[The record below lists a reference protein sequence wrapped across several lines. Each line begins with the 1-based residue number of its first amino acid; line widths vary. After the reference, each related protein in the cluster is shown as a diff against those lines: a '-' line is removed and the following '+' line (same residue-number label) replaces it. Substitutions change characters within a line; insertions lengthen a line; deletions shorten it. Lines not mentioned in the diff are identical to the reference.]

1 MASPLLIVH
10 TTLYIS
16 ADPTPLPYASVM
28 INPRIYIITF
38 VVMFISGCISND
50 MKKDTVYNEPYR
62 PQFHFSPEKNWMND
76 PNGLVYHEGE
86 YHLFYQYNPFGNK
99 WGHMSWGHAVSPDLV
114 HWEHLP
120 VALQEEDGI
129 MIFSGSAV
137 IDHQNTSGFGSADN
151 PAMVAIYTGHTE
163 TNQSQHIAYSTDKG
177 RTWTKYASNPVL
189 DIGMKDFRDPKVFWH
204 NEINRWIMVIAI
216 PIERKVH
223 FYASEDLK
231 SWAFLSDFGPAG
243 ATGGIWECPDLFLL
257 PIEGEEDASRWVLD
271 VNIGSEAAAGGSG
284 GQYFVGDFDGER
296 FMNDN
301 PDTLTLWIDHGAD
314 YYAAVSWS
322 DIPETDGRRILIGW
336 MNNWQYAQ
344 DIPTD
349 PWRSAQ
355 SLPRTLT
362 LRRTSDGLRLAQRVV
377 REFDMLATPHH
388 TIARFPVE
396 GRVSVEE
403 DMPPLLLIEATFDL
417 GEADAAGIALRYG
430 EANETLVGYD
440 AINETLFVDRTKSGN
455 VAFHEAFPA
464 IHTAKLITED
474 DLVSFK
480 IYVDR
485 SSIEVFGADGLVAI
499 TDRIFPEADFSGL
512 SLWSRGGA
520 VELRQMEVSALESTW

>member
-1 MASPLLIVH
+1 MMNLHVYFVALAIILTF
-10 TTLYIS
+10 TT
-16 ADPTPLPYASVM
+16 
-28 INPRIYIITF
+28 
-38 VVMFISGCISND
+38 GCAPD
-50 MKKDTVYNEPYR
+50 VTTQDTAYNELYR
-62 PQFHFSPEKNWMND
+62 PQFHFSPAKNWMND

-99 WGHMSWGHAVSPDLV
+99 WGHMSWGHAVSTNLV

-120 VALQEEDGI
+120 VALAEEDGI

-137 IDHQNTSGFGSADN
+137 IDHDNTSGFGTSGN

-177 RTWTKYASNPVL
+177 RTWTKYADNPVL

-204 NEINRWIMVIAI
+204 DETSRWIMVIAV
-216 PIERKVH
+216 PVERKIH

-231 SWAFLSDFGPAG
+231 SWSFLSEFGPAG

-257 PIEGEEDASRWVLD
+257 PVEGDEGASRWVLD

-284 GQYFVGDFDGER
+284 GQYFVGQFDGVR
-296 FMNDN
+296 FTNDN
-301 PDTLTLWIDHGAD
+301 PDDLTLWIDHGAD

-322 DIPETDGRRILIGW
+322 DIPESDGRRILLGW

-355 SLPRTLT
+355 SLPRTLG
-362 LRRTSDGLRLAQRVV
+362 LRQTPDGLRLTQKVV
-377 REFDMLATPHH
+377 REFDQLAKPHH
-388 TIARFPVE
+388 TIGRFPVE
-396 GRVSVEE
+396 GRVRVEE
-403 DMPPLLLIEATFDL
+403 DMPPLLLLEATFDP
-417 GEADAAGIALRYG
+417 GAADAAGIVLHYG
-430 EANETLVGYD
+430 EANETVIGYD
-440 AINETLFVDRTKSGN
+440 ADAETLFIDRTKSGKID
-455 VAFHEAFPA
+455 FHEAFPA
-464 IHTAKLITED
+464 IHTAALDIENG
-474 DLVSFK
+474 LVSFQ

-485 SSIEVFGADGLVAI
+485 SSVEVFGEDGLVAI

-512 SLWSRGGA
+512 SLWARGGA
-520 VELRQMEVSALESTW
+520 AELHQLEISALESIW